1 MLTRTRCLPL
11 LAAVLFAL
19 SSANAATTV
28 PDAQIDAMT
37 ASLRAA
43 PVSFDVHLPS
53 RDQAALDALLA
64 DIQDPLSPQ

>member
-53 RDQAALDALLA
+53 RD
-64 DIQDPLSPQ
+64 